1 MMIGRSTRLWRAILI
16 TIVIRAGSAPGAQQA
31 AQEPAPV
38 PKPKPVSNFVIRG
51 CLAGAKLKQIEP
63 HDPPIKLPDEVRI
76 TTTRAIRDQVKA
88 LNGHQV
94 ELTGALHGVPGVETG
109 VLIGDSDHAK
119 VYVGGGDPNLGNDLV
134 MQEPPTLHAK
144 TIKDVA
150 PSCATAKS
158 R

>member
-1 MMIGRSTRLWRAILI
+1 MMIGRSTRLWRTILMAL
-16 TIVIRAGSAPGAQQA
+16 VVSAGSAPGAQQA
-31 AQEPAPV
+31 AQQPAPA
-38 PKPKPVSNFVIRG
+38 PKPVSNFVIRG

-119 VYVGGGDPNLGNDLV
+119 IYVGGGDPNLGSDLV
-134 MQEPPTLHAK
+134 MQEPPTLHTK

-150 PSCATAKS
+150 PSCATAKG